1 MNSVILQIASRVVR
15 ALLILFALIAL
26 FRGHNHPG
34 GGFIGGMLAGLSI
47 AFRGFAYNIK
57 AADEMTT
64 FKPQNYL
71 ALGLI
76 LVILSVVPS
85 LYLDDFFMQGEWWKL
100 SVGSWQLK
108 LGTPLVFD
116 TGVFFVVI
124 GVSVLF
130 LFSLKR
136 QNLWK

>member
-1 MNSVILQIASRVVR
+1 MNSVILQIASRIVR
-15 ALLILFALIAL
+15 TLLIFFALIAL
-26 FRGHNHPG
+26 LRGHNHPG

-47 AFRGFAYNIK
+47 AFRGFAYNIT
-57 AADEMTT
+57 AADEMTK
-64 FKPQNYL
+64 FKPHYYV

-76 LVILSVVPS
+76 IVLISVIPS
-85 LYLDDFFMQGEWWKL
+85 LYLHDYFMQGEWFKI
-100 SVGSWQLK
+100 SIGEWQLK
-108 LGTPLVFD
+108 IGTPLVFD
-116 TGVFFVVI
+116 IGVFFVVI

>member
-1 MNSVILQIASRVVR
+1 MNSVILQIASRIVR
-15 ALLILFALIAL
+15 TLLILFALIAL
-26 FRGHNHPG
+26 LRGHNHPG

-47 AFRGFAYNIK
+47 AYRGFAYNIT
-57 AADEMTT
+57 AANEMIK
-64 FKPQNYL
+64 FKPHNYL

-76 LVILSVVPS
+76 IVLVSVIPS
-85 LYLDDFFMQGEWWKL
+85 LYLDDFFMQGEWVTLAIGAWH
-100 SVGSWQLK
+100 LK
-108 LGTPLVFD
+108 IGTPLVFD
-116 TGVFFVVI
+116 IGVFFVVI

>member
-1 MNSVILQIASRVVR
+1 MNSIILQIASRIVR
-15 ALLILFALIAL
+15 VLLILFALIAL

-57 AADEMTT
+57 AADEMTK
-64 FKPQNYL
+64 FKPQNYV
-71 ALGLI
+71 ALGLV

-85 LYLDDFFMQGEWWKL
+85 IYLNDFFMQGEWWKL
-100 SVGSWQLK
+100 AIGSWQLK
-108 LGTPLVFD
+108 LGTPLIFD